1 MVGVLVRPRPG
12 YPPRVQRWRFADPPV
27 RRGWFWA
34 AVALGPLGA
43 VAVVAA
49 FVTMIALDAR
59 DSPGI
64 IDDAEVVPVVSKEC
78 ELMTSTVEGL
88 PLQGTVEERATR
100 LRAQNSAVEQMVAA
114 IRELDDDVLES
125 DLPLLAWLDDWDDLV
140 GAREGY
146 AEALERGRRVRLDL
160 PTDDT
165 GEVIVTRMNGAGLLT
180 CEVPD
185 ALVEPVF
192 ADSRSI

>member
-1 MVGVLVRPRPG
+1 MVPVRVRPRPG
-12 YPPRVQRWRFADPPV
+12 YPPRVQRWRFADPPIQ
-27 RRGWFWA
+27 RGWFWA
-34 AVALGPLGA
+34 AVVAGPVGALAL
-43 VAVVAA
+43 VATFAA
-49 FVTMIALDAR
+49 MIALDAR

-64 IDDAEVVPVVSKEC
+64 IDDSEVMPVVTEEC

-88 PLQGTVEERATR
+88 PLQGTPEERAQR
-100 LRAQNSAVEQMVAA
+100 LRDQNTAVEQMVAA

-140 GAREGY
+140 DVREAY
-146 AEALERGRRVRLDL
+146 AEAVASGRQVRLDL

-165 GEVIVTRMNGAGLLT
+165 GEEIVERMNGAGLLT